1 MIVCVNLLLYS
12 LSPFRILFSLQA
24 RDGKVLSTIND
35 GGWGTMVAEDRA
47 NGKFREE
54 LVIAAVQLVKDR
66 WKPHPTPTWVTCVPS
81 TKHPDP
87 VADFTRRLATK
98 LEIPFLDALRKVREN
113 KPQRLMQNRFH
124 QCRNLDGAFKVSG
137 KIRFGPV
144 LLIDDLVDSAWTM
157 TVAAALL
164 LKSRSGPVLPLALAK
179 VNAAD

>member
-1 MIVCVNLLLYS
+1 VSCNVFL
-12 LSPFRILFSLQA
+12 LQA
-24 RDGKVLSTIND
+24 RDGKVLSIMND

-47 NGKFREE
+47 SGRYREE
-54 LVIAAVQLVKDR
+54 LVNATVQLVKER
-66 WKPHPTPTWVTCVPS
+66 WKPHPAPTWVACVPS
-81 TKHPDP
+81 TKRPDP

-124 QCRNLDGAFKVSG
+124 QCRNLDGAFKVAG

-144 LLIDDLVDSAWTM
+144 LLIDDLVDSTWTM

-164 LKSRSGPVLPLALAK
+164 LKARSGPVLPLALAR